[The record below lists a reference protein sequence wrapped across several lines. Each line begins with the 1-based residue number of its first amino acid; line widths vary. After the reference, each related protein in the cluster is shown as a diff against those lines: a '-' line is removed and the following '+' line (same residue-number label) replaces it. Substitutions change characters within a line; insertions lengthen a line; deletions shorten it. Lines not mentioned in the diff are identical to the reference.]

1 VYSPRL
7 WDDQI
12 HQLYKLAKL
21 RKRPM
26 TKVLWEIVDEYLK
39 NHQEELQADVTVVQT
54 IQISR
59 TA

>member
-1 VYSPRL
+1 MYSPRL
-7 WDDQI
+7 RDDQI

-26 TKVLWEIVDEYLK
+26 TKVLWEIVDEYLQ

-54 IQISR
+54 IQIRR